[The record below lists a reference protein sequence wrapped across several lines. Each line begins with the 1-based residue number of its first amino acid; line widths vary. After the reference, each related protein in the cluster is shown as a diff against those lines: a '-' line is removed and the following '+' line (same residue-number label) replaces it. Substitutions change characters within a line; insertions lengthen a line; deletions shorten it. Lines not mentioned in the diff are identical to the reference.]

1 MSDTA
6 TNVIKS
12 GSLYSFK
19 GIVVRAKKQCKN
31 GMWYV
36 TSHKRLNGFV
46 KPDELSIIPRDQV
59 KAYLANA

>member
-1 MSDTA
+1 MDTI
-6 TNVIKS
+6 TNKIIKN

-46 KPDELSIIPRDQV
+46 KPEELSQIPRGQV
-59 KAYLANA
+59 RAYLANA